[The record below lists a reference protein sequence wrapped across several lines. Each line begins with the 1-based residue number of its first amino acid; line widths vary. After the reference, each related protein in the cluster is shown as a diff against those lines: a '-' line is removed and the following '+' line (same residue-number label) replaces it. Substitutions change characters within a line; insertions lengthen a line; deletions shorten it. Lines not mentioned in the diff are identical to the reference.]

1 MHFSHIK
8 TVYVRPCQRVMD
20 CIVLFS
26 KEEKG
31 GGGGM
36 LERREEKKEGK
47 KEWEKEETEW
57 CGAAV
62 KDMAA

>member
-31 GGGGM
+31 GGGM

-47 KEWEKEETEW
+47 EEWEKEETEW

>member
-31 GGGGM
+31 GGGM
-36 LERREEKKEGK
+36 LERREEK